1 VNFADSSG
9 FFASFVAGINIIFVV
24 MSEKQRTLAK
34 SISLSGKGLHTGVNV
49 RITFNPAPA
58 NHGYKFCRTD
68 LPGKP
73 VIDAL
78 AEYVSDTSRGTTIQQ
93 NNVSV
98 GTVEHVLA
106 SFYGLGVDNAL
117 IELDGPEAP
126 IMGGSAQKFVEAIK
140 EAGIVEQDEERNY
153 FVIKEK
159 LAYSDEERGVDL
171 IVYPDDHLSINVLI
185 DYNSR
190 ILGNQ
195 YAILDNIDEFEK
207 NIYNS
212 RTFVFFH
219 ELEPLYRNGLIKGGD
234 LDNAVVILEKEV
246 EQEEIDRIARLF
258 RRPGISKHTA
268 GVLNNTEL
276 RYPNEPARHKLL
288 DLLGDLA
295 LVGFPFKGKVVATK
309 PGHYANTRLAR
320 IIRQEMKKSLSKHK
334 IPFYDPNRPPVYTLE
349 DIKKRLPHRAPF
361 LLVDKIISLD
371 ETTVVGIKNV
381 TFNESFFQGHFPDE
395 PVMPGVL
402 LVEALAQSGGLL
414 VLSGLDEPERYST
427 YFLKIDKL
435 KFKQKVVPGDT
446 IILKMELTEPLR
458 RGIVT
463 MYGQAFVGNNLVVE
477 GEMTAQVIK
486 NK

>member
-1 VNFADSSG
+1 
-9 FFASFVAGINIIFVV
+9 
-24 MSEKQRTLAK
+24 MSEKQRTIAK
-34 SISLSGKGLHTGVNV
+34 EISLKGKGLHSGINV
-49 RITFNPAPA
+49 TITFKPAPA

-78 AEYVSDTSRGTTIQQ
+78 AEHVTDTSRGTTLSH
-93 NNVSV
+93 NNASV
-98 GTVEHVLA
+98 ATVEHVLA
-106 SFYGLGVDNAL
+106 AFHGLHVDNAL

-126 IMGGSAQKFVEAIK
+126 IMGGASWKFVEAIK
-140 EAGIVEQDEERNY
+140 EAGIVELKEDRNY
-153 FVIKEK
+153 FVVKQKIT
-159 LAYSDEERGVDL
+159 YSDEEHGVDL

-195 YAILDNIDEFEK
+195 YAILDNVDDFESEICK
-207 NIYNS
+207 S

-219 ELEPLYRNGLIKGGD
+219 ELEPLFNMGLIKGGD
-234 LDNAVVILEKEV
+234 LDNAIVILEKEV
-246 EQEEIDRIARLF
+246 DQSEIDRIAKLF
-258 RRPGISKHTA
+258 NRPGINTHVA
-268 GVLNNTEL
+268 GILNNTEL

-288 DLLGDLA
+288 DIMGDIS
-295 LVGFPFKGKVVATK
+295 LVGLPIKGKIVATR

-320 IIRQEMKKSLSKHK
+320 IIRQEIKKAASKRD
-334 IPFYDPNRPPVYTLE
+334 IPVYDPAQPPVFTLE
-349 DIKKRLPHRAPF
+349 EVKKRLPHRFPF
-361 LLVDKIISLD
+361 LLVDKIIALD
-371 ETTVVGIKNV
+371 DSSIVGIKNV
-381 TFNESFFQGHFPDE
+381 TFNEYFFQGHFPEE

-402 LVEALAQSGGLL
+402 LVEALAQTGGLL
-414 VLSGLDEPERYST
+414 VLSSVEEPEKYST

-446 IILKMELTEPLR
+446 VILKMELTDVIR

-463 MYGQAFVGNNLVVE
+463 MFGQAFVGNKLVLE
-477 GEMTAQVIK
+477 GEMTAQVVK